1 LGGVEVAARM
11 LLTTASSNGTF
22 DLTAGLSLLTGEC
35 VEEGRSVSSI
45 LANLASSVRDA
56 DVFSG
61 AAGFFRS
68 RADEDLAL
76 LLGSLSDGRGDLGG
90 GTAKRRLERLLDE
103 IWPDGVPSV
112 LSTDEFVERVM
123 NSPRSATMTPAELAA
138 IWPLLPESGRE
149 HFAGDRPVRVLDL
162 VVDGGLTLSDA
173 ELDAAARSVLRSP
186 PSVDLD
192 VDPDLQRALDAAA
205 WDGMTPRVDRTAVA
219 LDRADILM
227 DAGVAGREYRD
238 AVNLGITY
246 VMLVV
251 GLQAKGTAER
261 TDDGLIVVNV
271 PRDAEISIDDLL
283 GTRIAGTSVQPY
295 GKGGTTF
302 GNTFIV
308 PERTSGEAPAARL
321 LQHES
326 VHTYQWAAA
335 GPAEY
340 GALYGLESVKSGAQ
354 DFVEHVDVGV
364 NWFDIGP
371 VDLPDIPSIDLP
383 IPGKQ
388 HFPDWVPT
396 RTPAFHGPDF
406 HPPSIPIPDVD
417 VEWRFNTACHNR
429 FEQHADLGA
438 GGYESC
444 ES

>member
-1 LGGVEVAARM
+1 L
-11 LLTTASSNGTF
+11 
-22 DLTAGLSLLTGEC
+22 
-35 VEEGRSVSSI
+35 VSSI
-45 LANLASSVRDA
+45 LANLASSMRDA

-138 IWPLLPESGRE
+138 IWSLLPESGRE
-149 HFAGDRPVRVLDL
+149 HFAGDRPVRALDL
-162 VVDGGLTLSDA
+162 VVDAGLTLRA
-173 ELDAAARSVLRSP
+173 PELDALARSVLRSP

-227 DAGVAGREYRD
+227 DAGVARREYRD

-261 TDDGLIVVNV
+261 TDDGLIVVTV

-283 GTRIAGTSVQPY
+283 GTRIAGTSVQRY

-308 PERTSGEAPAARL
+308 PDPGEGVSIDVGL
-321 LQHES
+321 LRHENI
-326 VHTYQWAAA
+326 HTYQWAAA
-335 GPAEY
+335 GPVEY
-340 GALYGLESVKSGAQ
+340 GALYAAESVKSGAQ
-354 DFVEHVDVGV
+354 DFIEHVDPGIS
-364 NWFDIGP
+364 WWDSGPIG
-371 VDLPDIPSIDLP
+371 LPDIPSVELP
-383 IPGKQ
+383 IPGKE
-388 HFPDWVPT
+388 HLPSWIPT
-396 RTPAFHGPDF
+396 RTPALDGPEFD
-406 HPPSIPIPDVD
+406 PPAVPIPHVV
-417 VEWRFNTACHNR
+417 VEWRFNTGCHNR
-429 FEQHADLGA
+429 FEQHAGLEDEN
-438 GGYESC
+438 YDSC
-444 ES
+444 QP